1 MGKRIFIIG
10 FVASIYFIIIGVV
23 CPFLVSSRDY
33 VLLVS
38 GFLLILVTAATVP
51 FVFTLLFNREEEEKL
66 K

>member
-1 MGKRIFIIG
+1 MGKRIFTIG

-51 FVFTLLFNREEEEKL
+51 FVFTLLFNREEEKL